1 VSSWLRSRARV
12 DRAVAKLSLIV
23 LAPVLAWLRRRV
35 RREDGDPVEIHL
47 PRVGAH
53 GHMFALRKLRTM
65 NATAADGRAAGA
77 SITSGDDSRITPLGR
92 RLRDRH
98 LDELP
103 QLVNVRDGEMLLI
116 GPRPEAPEFVRMDD
130 PRWELVLLVA
140 PGLIGPTQLIVGAW
154 ERAELREADPTE
166 LYRTQIVPVKLAID
180 QWYVQR
186 ASPWIDVLVVVS
198 LVQQLV
204 FGRPE
209 TVIERRVRRDV
220 PETAAVPQSGR

>member
-1 VSSWLRSRARV
+1 M
-12 DRAVAKLSLIV
+12 
-23 LAPVLAWLRRRV
+23 LAWLRRRV

-47 PRVGAH
+47 PRVGAS
-53 GHMFALRKLRTM
+53 GHTFALRKLRTM

-77 SITSGDDSRITPLGR
+77 SITSGDDPRITPLGR

-116 GPRPEAPEFVRMDD
+116 GPRPEAPELVATDD
-130 PRWELVLLVA
+130 PRWRFVLLVA

-154 ERAELREADPTE
+154 EQSELRDADPTD
-166 LYRTQIVPVKLAID
+166 LYRTQILPVKLAID
-180 QWYVQR
+180 QWYVRR
-186 ASPWIDVLVVVS
+186 ASPWIDFLVVVS

-204 FGRPE
+204 FRRPR
-209 TVIERRVRRDV
+209 TAIERRVRRDV
-220 PETAAVPQSGR
+220 PAAVAVPQAGH

>member
-1 VSSWLRSRARV
+1 MSSWLRARARA
-12 DRAVAKLSLIV
+12 DRVVAKLGLIV

-53 GHMFALRKLRTM
+53 GHTFAMRKLRTM
-65 NATAADGRAAGA
+65 YAATASGRAAGA
-77 SITSGDDSRITPLGR
+77 SITSGDDLRITALGR

-103 QLVNVRDGEMLLI
+103 QLFNVRDGEMLLI
-116 GPRPEAPEFVRMDD
+116 GSRPEAPEFVAMDD
-130 PRWELVLLVA
+130 PQWRFVLLVA

-154 ERAELREADPTE
+154 ERSALRDADPTE
-166 LYRTQIVPVKLAID
+166 LYRTQILPVKLAID

-186 ASPWIDVLVVVS
+186 ASPWIDLLVVVS

-204 FGRPE
+204 FRRPG

-220 PETAAVPQSGR
+220 PEAVAVPQSRR